1 MFRLTGIRID
11 HRLVFQ
17 KALQK
22 NMDAILRIRR
32 NQIIY
37 TSVDDIERR
46 CRSRDLKRE
55 IRRKETRKT
64 DDVLHPVR
72 ITGNQVDNL
81 PNISSSFRIVNF
93 CSLVLFL
100 LFLGLCFTYQNVKV
114 KEANSGK
121 NLPLEPLLATSSL
134 SLLVIAEKSFL
145 LRALS

>member
-1 MFRLTGIRID
+1 
-11 HRLVFQ
+11 
-17 KALQK
+17 
-22 NMDAILRIRR
+22 MDAILRIRR
-32 NQIIY
+32 NQIIH

-81 PNISSSFRIVNF
+81 PNISSSFRIVDF

-100 LFLGLCFTYQNVKV
+100 LFLGLCFTYQNVKE
-114 KEANSGK
+114 KKANSGK
-121 NLPLEPLLATSSL
+121 NLPLKPLLATSSL